1 MKVVRI
7 IVDELPKEPTECRFY
22 LNERSYEEEA
32 FTCDVNNSKQCSKND
47 CPLCLGEY
55 EPKIEF
61 VSYTGEY
68 PCLCYGVL
76 TLKID
81 GKLYELKNFLI
92 SGGSTDWQSSDVTT
106 GEWEI
111 NEEELPEEIRPFSKQ
126 IAEVVNANV
135 EHGCCG
141 GCL

>member
-1 MKVVRI
+1 MKVIRI
-7 IVDELPKEPTECRFY
+7 IVDELPKEPKECPFF
-22 LNERSYEEEA
+22 LNDEP
-32 FTCDVNNSKQCSKND
+32 FTCDVNHSKQCSQND
-47 CPLCLGEY
+47 CPLCLGKY
-55 EPKIEF
+55 EPEIEF
-61 VSYTGEY
+61 VSYTGKY
-68 PCLCYGVL
+68 PCLCHGVL

-81 GKLYELKNFLI
+81 DKPYELKGILI
-92 SGGSTDWQSSDVTT
+92 SGGSTNWRSSTVTT

-126 IAEVVNANV
+126 IAAVVNANV